1 MFGKQVAVYQCVFF
15 AVLLVAY
22 LVPGL
27 WFCVKVCGVVC
38 FLCMVTRRLTTEVF
52 TQLGKT
58 PVSAKDKAVLI
69 TGCDSGFGY
78 QLTRRL
84 DKRGFT
90 VFACCL
96 FPEGEGARKLQEECS
111 DNVIVVPLDVTK
123 DDQVLDAVNKVKAE
137 LKGKDLWAVVANAGI
152 IYAAELEWGKLEP
165 LVKMFDVNVFGVVR
179 TTLAFLPLLRKS
191 RGRVIVST
199 SLWGHYSVPFS
210 VGYCMSKCA
219 ARFFVD
225 GLRKEMKKF
234 GVKAISIEPNM
245 YATNLTADQIIIP
258 TMERQWN
265 DTPEDVR
272 KEYGEAYFEKCKE
285 YLKKGLADSR
295 TNIQE
300 VIDDLERAVVCEQ
313 PKFAYH
319 PDGFWRGLQ
328 WRLLYIAPPA
338 MQDFIFNSFSQP
350 RGYLASRNK
359 CKG

>member
-1 MFGKQVAVYQCVFF
+1 
-15 AVLLVAY
+15 
-22 LVPGL
+22 
-27 WFCVKVCGVVC
+27 
-38 FLCMVTRRLTTEVF
+38 
-52 TQLGKT
+52 
-58 PVSAKDKAVLI
+58 
-69 TGCDSGFGY
+69 
-78 QLTRRL
+78 
-84 DKRGFT
+84 
-90 VFACCL
+90 
-96 FPEGEGARKLQEECS
+96 
-111 DNVIVVPLDVTK
+111 
-123 DDQVLDAVNKVKAE
+123 
-137 LKGKDLWAVVANAGI
+137 
-152 IYAAELEWGKLEP
+152 
-165 LVKMFDVNVFGVVR
+165 
-179 TTLAFLPLLRKS
+179 
-191 RGRVIVST
+191 
-199 SLWGHYSVPFS
+199 
-210 VGYCMSKCA
+210 
-219 ARFFVD
+219 
-225 GLRKEMKKF
+225 
-234 GVKAISIEPNM
+234 M